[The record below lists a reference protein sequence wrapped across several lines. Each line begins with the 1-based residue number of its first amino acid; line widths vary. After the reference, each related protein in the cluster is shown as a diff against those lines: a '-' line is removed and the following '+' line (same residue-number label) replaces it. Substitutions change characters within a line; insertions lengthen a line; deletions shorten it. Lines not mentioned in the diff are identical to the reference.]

1 MEPHGW
7 LSPEQVTRKQQ
18 ELSRTMWATEYEL
31 QEPSAE
37 GRAIDPA
44 AVEEMFDAAF
54 GEILSPAALEHVWRG
69 EPGPGPKT
77 LSASKGGPWYCI
89 GIDWPRNATTPWPS
103 CSAATQRCLRYLLL
117 VMCTHPFAK
126 KGLTLHLAYSEGREP
141 YFGCNLMHR
150 KVLAPFHQHLM
161 AEAPPVAESICR
173 KDDRL
178 HST

>member
-54 GEILSPAALEHVWRG
+54 GEILSPAALEHVW
-69 EPGPGPKT
+69 
-77 LSASKGGPWYCI
+77 GG
-89 GIDWPRNATTPWPS
+89 
-103 CSAATQRCLRYLLL
+103 
-117 VMCTHPFAK
+117 
-126 KGLTLHLAYSEGREP
+126 
-141 YFGCNLMHR
+141 
-150 KVLAPFHQHLM
+150 
-161 AEAPPVAESICR
+161 
-173 KDDRL
+173 
-178 HST
+178 